1 MTKIL
6 VTGRNGQVGHELR
19 RTLSTLGDIIAL
31 GRDKLDL
38 TNPDQIRTQIQTIK
52 PDYIVNAAAYTAVDA
67 AESDADTAMQI
78 NGTAPGVI
86 AEEAKKIGAAVIHY
100 STDYVFDGCK
110 TTPYVETDA
119 PNPVGVYGETK
130 LAGEQAIQSID
141 VPHLILRTSWVY
153 GRYGK
158 NFYNTILR
166 LAHEREELGVVA
178 DQIGCPTWSRTIA
191 ETTAQLI
198 AQQLA
203 GSGPSFNERSGIY
216 NLVSKGETSWHGFA
230 KLFIERDQNKAQ
242 QKLKKLNAIGTEGYP
257 TPAKRPAYS
266 VMSTEKLEHTFNL
279 CMPTWQQ
286 SVELISE

>member
-6 VTGRNGQVGHELR
+6 VSGRNGQVGHELR
-19 RTLSTLGDIIAL
+19 RTLSTLGEVIAL
-31 GRDKLDL
+31 GRNELDL
-38 TNPDQIRTQIQTIK
+38 TNADQIREQIHKYK
-52 PDYIVNAAAYTAVDA
+52 PNFIVNAAAYTAVDQ
-67 AESDADTAMQI
+67 AESDVDLAMQI
-78 NGTAPGVI
+78 NGTAPGII
-86 AEEAKKIGAAVIHY
+86 AEAAKQIGAAVIHY
-100 STDYVFDGCK
+100 STDYVFDGSK
-110 TTPYVETDA
+110 TTTYVEADT
-119 PNPVGVYGETK
+119 PKPIGVYGKTK
-130 LAGEQAIQSID
+130 LAGEQAIQATD

-153 GRYGK
+153 GRYGN

-166 LAHEREELGVVA
+166 LAHEREELGIVS

-203 GSGPSFNERSGIY
+203 GAAPSFSDCSGVY

-230 KLFIERDQNKAQ
+230 KAFLELDPNKAQ
-242 QKLKKLNAIGTEGYP
+242 QKLKTLKAIGTDDYP

-266 VMSTEKLEHTFNL
+266 VMSTEKLESTFKL
-279 CMPTWQQ
+279 CMPPWQQ